1 MTRVRLKFCG
11 MTRTQDVLLAEE
23 LGVDAIG
30 LIFAPSSKRFI
41 TAEQGRVLSSVL
53 GVGVAR
59 VGVFVDAPLDALLRT
74 AERSRLTAV
83 QLHGAESEAY
93 ALEVAR
99 FYPVLKA
106 HKLSTLEHLVR
117 EEGLFTT
124 LLDGVNPGSGH
135 ALDWAVLQAHLEHSP
150 VKTGWG
156 LAGGLT
162 PDNVTEALERF
173 APLGLG
179 WLDAVSGLEAR
190 AGEKNPQKM
199 RDFVAR
205 VAQYQTQYQAR
216 A

>member
-1 MTRVRLKFCG
+1 

-30 LIFAPSSKRFI
+30 LIFAPSTKRLI
-41 TAEQGRVLSSVL
+41 TPEQGRELSSAL

-74 AERSRLTAV
+74 AERSKLTAV
-83 QLHGAESEAY
+83 QLSGAESEAY

-106 HKLSTLEHLVR
+106 QNISTLEHLFQQD
-117 EEGLFTT
+117 GPFTT
-124 LLDGVNPGSGH
+124 MLDGVNPGSGH
-135 ALDWAVLQAHLEHSP
+135 ALDWAALQAHLEHSP
-150 VKTGWG
+150 LKAGWS

-162 PDNVTEALERF
+162 PDNLTEALERF
-173 APLGLG
+173 TPLGLG

-190 AGEKNPQKM
+190 PREKDPQKM

-205 VAQYQTQYQAR
+205 AARYRVQYQAR
-216 A
+216 AQP